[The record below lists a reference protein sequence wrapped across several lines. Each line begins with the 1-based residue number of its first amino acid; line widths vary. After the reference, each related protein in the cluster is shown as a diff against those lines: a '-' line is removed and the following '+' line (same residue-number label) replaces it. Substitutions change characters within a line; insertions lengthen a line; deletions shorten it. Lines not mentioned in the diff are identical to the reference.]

1 MKKNN
6 DLLVFFYATWCSY
19 CKPVIPII
27 DTISQLLFESDANNY
42 DQLINGSNSSNI
54 IMVDND
60 IYPSII
66 KDNKIKS
73 FPTIKLY
80 KDFKGNLISDHPL
93 EKTFVFD
100 GQRDLDSLL
109 KFYNNRGNTKN
120 NQSDKLLKG
129 GSNTN
134 TVIALFYMTGC
145 PHCENIKP
153 LFNNISNDYIRD
165 VPTEYPTISDNP
177 TNIRFVNING
187 DEHPELCENY
197 NIDSVP
203 TIYQFNDVTNNDISN
218 HPMSNMT
225 PLIIEDGL
233 LQPDINTTNSDLD
246 LLQMGGYYNSD
257 YVPSDNYYL
266 NKITKYKQKINTLL
280 NKN

>member
-6 DLLVFFYATWCSY
+6 DLLVFFYSPRCGY
-19 CKPVIPII
+19 CKPVSPII
-27 DTISQLLFESDANNY
+27 QTISRSLFNSDANNY
-42 DQLINGSNSSNI
+42 DELINRSNNSKI
-54 IMVDND
+54 IMVNND
-60 IYPSII
+60 IYTNII

-80 KDFKGNLISDHPL
+80 KDFKGNHLSGHPL
-93 EKTFVFD
+93 EKTFVFE

-109 KFYNNRGNTKN
+109 KFYNNRGNTNKN
-120 NQSDKLLKG
+120 KSDKLLKG
-129 GSNTN
+129 GSNKN
-134 TVIALFYMTGC
+134 TVIALFYIPGC

-153 LFNNISNDYIRD
+153 LFNTISNDYIRD
-165 VPTEYPTISDNP
+165 PPTEYPIISDNP

-203 TIYQFNDVTNNDISN
+203 TIYQFNDVVNNDISN

-233 LQPDINTTNSDLD
+233 LQQDTNTNNSDLD
-246 LLQMGGYYNSD
+246 LLQMGGYYNYD

-266 NKITKYKQKINTLL
+266 NKITKYKYKIKKLL